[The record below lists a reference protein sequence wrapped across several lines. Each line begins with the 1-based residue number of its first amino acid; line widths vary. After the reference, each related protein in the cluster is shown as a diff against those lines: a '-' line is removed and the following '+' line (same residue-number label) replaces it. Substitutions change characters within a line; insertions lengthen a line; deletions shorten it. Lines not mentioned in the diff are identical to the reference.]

1 MKVSRFT
8 FNMFGVNTYI
18 LWDDISREALIVD
31 PGMINEKEQK
41 GGLFKSKKV
50 ILEVVK
56 TIDIVAFIKESIVNI
71 TKAMGI
77 DVKIEVK
84 ERNDIL
90 NIVLYSGNNNIL
102 IGKNGRTI
110 DALSLIVKQM
120 ILNEVG
126 KPFKFNLDVAEYKLK
141 QQKRL
146 ESLAK
151 RIAREVSKT
160 KIDAKLDPMNS
171 YERKLVHEAIQGFK
185 YISSE
190 SEGEEPN
197 RRVVIKYV
205 EAKEEE

>member
-1 MKVSRFT
+1 MKKHEFVGKNRE
-8 FNMFGVNTYI
+8 
-18 LWDDISREALIVD
+18 EALELA
-31 PGMINEKEQK
+31 INELKCEEKDLIINETEQK

-50 ILEVVK
+50 VLEVVK
-56 TIDIVAFIKESIVNI
+56 VSDVVSFIKESLLKI
-71 TKAMGI
+71 TSAMG
-77 DVKIEVK
+77 VESKIEVK

-90 NIVLYSGNNNIL
+90 NIVLYSENNSIL

-110 DALSLIVKQM
+110 DALSLVIKQM
-120 ILNEVG
+120 LQNEIG

-151 RIAREVSKT
+151 RVAREVSKS

-171 YERKLVHEAIQGFK
+171 YERRIVHNILTDHKFV
-185 YISSE
+185 YTE

-197 RRVVIKYV
+197 RYVVIKC
-205 EAKEEE
+205 KEEN

>member
-1 MKVSRFT
+1 MKKHEYVGKNRE
-8 FNMFGVNTYI
+8 
-18 LWDDISREALIVD
+18 EALELALNELNCEEKDLI
-31 PGMINEKEQK
+31 INETEQK

-50 ILEVVK
+50 VLEVIKVSDVV
-56 TIDIVAFIKESIVNI
+56 TFIKESLLKI
-71 TKAMGI
+71 TSAMG
-77 DVKIEVK
+77 VESKIEVK

-90 NIVLYSGNNNIL
+90 NIVLYSENNNIL

-110 DALSLIVKQM
+110 DALSLVVKQM
-120 ILNEVG
+120 IQNEVG

-151 RIAREVSKT
+151 RVAREVSKT

-171 YERKLVHEAIQGFK
+171 YERRIVHNILTYHKFV
-185 YISSE
+185 YTE

-197 RRVVIKYV
+197 RYVVIKS
-205 EAKEEE
+205 KEDK